1 MKVSFYEKPS
11 VRPRPSPPSW
21 LRQVL
26 LVLGKDWAIE
36 LSSGEVIITSGFF
49 ALLVVVLS
57 SMAYFGGPR
66 TSQTVA
72 AGALWLSVSFALVL
86 SLGKNWARERQGHAL
101 AGLLLTPLAPSALF
115 AGKALG
121 LILFLFLVEAVVTPL
136 TILFFSID
144 LIEVG
149 LGLLFIALAV
159 TPGIAAFGTLFGAL
173 LVRTRARDLALSIV
187 IFPLLAPALLTAI
200 AATRA
205 LLTKAPLS
213 ELSGYLTL
221 LALFDVIAWGGG
233 LGMFGK
239 LVED

>member
-1 MKVSFYEKPS
+1 MSR
-11 VRPRPSPPSW
+11 RPEPPSW
-21 LRQVL
+21 LRQVF
-26 LVLGKDWAIE
+26 LVLGKDWDIE
-36 LSSGEVIITSGFF
+36 LSSGEVIVTSGFF

-86 SLGKNWARERQGHAL
+86 SLGKNWGRERQGQAL

-121 LILFLFLVEAVVTPL
+121 LIVFLFLVEAVVTPL
-136 TILFFSID
+136 TILFFSIE
-144 LIEVG
+144 LIEVAP
-149 LGLLFIALAV
+149 GLLLIALAV

-205 LLTKAPLS
+205 LLTKAPVS

>member
-1 MKVSFYEKPS
+1 VSQ
-11 VRPRPSPPSW
+11 RPPPPSW
-21 LRQVL
+21 PRQVA
-26 LVLGKDWAIE
+26 LVLQKDWAIE
-36 LSSGEVIITSGFF
+36 LSSGEVLITSGFF

-66 TSQTVA
+66 TTQTVA

-86 SLGKNWARERQGHAL
+86 SLGKSWARERQGHAL
-101 AGLLLTPLAPSALF
+101 EGLLLTPLSPSALF
-115 AGKALG
+115 AGKTLG
-121 LILFLFLVEAVVTPL
+121 LIVFLFLVEAVVTPL
-136 TILFFSID
+136 TVLFFSID
-144 LIEVG
+144 LFEVAPG
-149 LGLLFIALAV
+149 LSLIALLL

-213 ELSGYLTL
+213 DLSGYLTL
-221 LALFDVIAWGGG
+221 LALFDGIAWGGG

-239 LVED
+239 LIED